1 MTAAEIAALVQI
13 AANLYQVIDNA
24 AQASNNAEVQAAWLE
39 AQTMFK
45 TGLQGLQNDQ
55 NQAKS

>member
-1 MTAAEIAALVQI
+1 MTAEEIAELIQI

-24 AQASNNAEVQAAWLE
+24 AHASNNAEVQAAWLE

-45 TGLQGLQNDQ
+45 TGLQGLQDDN

>member
-1 MTAAEIAALVQI
+1 MTAEEIAELIQI

>member
-45 TGLQGLQNDQ
+45 TGLQGLQDDN

>member
-1 MTAAEIAALVQI
+1 MTAEEIAELIQI

-45 TGLQGLQNDQ
+45 TGLQGLQDDN